1 MNHVTP
7 ALSIEGLTVAYRIQG
22 ELYDAIRDVSLQI
35 YPGQVYGLVG
45 ESGSGK
51 TTLAMAVMR
60 YLGRS
65 GIIRQG
71 KIFFLGRDIVDFS
84 PAEMQKNW
92 GAKMTLVPQNPLA
105 SLNPSIRIGEQVA
118 EILRTHL
125 GMQDKE
131 SHQQTLDLLRR
142 VRLPE
147 PEVITESY
155 PHQISGGMQ
164 QRVLIAMALCT
175 QPRLL
180 ILDEPTASLDVTTQA
195 VILDLTRELIQGTQ
209 TAVLYVSHNLNVIAQ
224 ICDRVAVLYA
234 GELVEDAAL
243 DDLFTAPHH
252 PYTQGLLRSLPRLG
266 QSKLNVSLEAIH
278 GQIPPLGSR
287 PSGCLFLPRCRLAD
301 QACTERPQLYQP
313 VPGRLARCH
322 YWPELVG
329 RDSSRGE
336 VEAAPTAGGIRINDT
351 AHAIAAVQ
359 PLLSIQDLQVGY
371 SVNRSLQEFL
381 RRKPARRVKAV
392 DGVSLEIPPAQTLGL
407 VGESGSGK
415 SSLARAI
422 VGLVER
428 TNGQVELLQ
437 VPLHARLSQRNIDT
451 LRHLQMVFQ
460 NPEEA
465 LNPYQTVGASLRR
478 PLTTLLGLTTEE
490 ANNRIPDLLR
500 AVRLPAE
507 YADRMPGQL
516 SGGEKQR
523 IAIARALASNPELLI
538 TDEAVSALDVSVQA
552 AVLNLLSELQATLGT
567 TLLFISHDLAVVT
580 YISDYIAVIYLG
592 ELMQVSTAQDLL
604 DPPYH
609 PYTEALLF
617 AIPVLNHQTK
627 PPTVLLDGEIPSPVL
642 KPSGCPFH
650 TRCPRLVGPICQN
663 LSPSWQETP
672 AGKRIFCHIPIEEL
686 LAMQVPVER
695 I

>member
-1 MNHVTP
+1 M
-7 ALSIEGLTVAYRIQG
+7 
-22 ELYDAIRDVSLQI
+22 
-35 YPGQVYGLVG
+35 
-45 ESGSGK
+45 
-51 TTLAMAVMR
+51 
-60 YLGRS
+60 
-65 GIIRQG
+65 
-71 KIFFLGRDIVDFS
+71 
-84 PAEMQKNW
+84 
-92 GAKMTLVPQNPLA
+92 
-105 SLNPSIRIGEQVA
+105 
-118 EILRTHL
+118 
-125 GMQDKE
+125 
-131 SHQQTLDLLRR
+131 
-142 VRLPE
+142 
-147 PEVITESY
+147 
-155 PHQISGGMQ
+155 
-164 QRVLIAMALCT
+164 
-175 QPRLL
+175 
-180 ILDEPTASLDVTTQA
+180 
-195 VILDLTRELIQGTQ
+195 
-209 TAVLYVSHNLNVIAQ
+209 
-224 ICDRVAVLYA
+224 
-234 GELVEDAAL
+234 
-243 DDLFTAPHH
+243 
-252 PYTQGLLRSLPRLG
+252 
-266 QSKLNVSLEAIH
+266 
-278 GQIPPLGSR
+278 
-287 PSGCLFLPRCRLAD
+287 
-301 QACTERPQLYQP
+301 
-313 VPGRLARCH
+313 
-322 YWPELVG
+322 
-329 RDSSRGE
+329 
-336 VEAAPTAGGIRINDT
+336 
-351 AHAIAAVQ
+351 
-359 PLLSIQDLQVGY
+359 LSIQDLQVGY